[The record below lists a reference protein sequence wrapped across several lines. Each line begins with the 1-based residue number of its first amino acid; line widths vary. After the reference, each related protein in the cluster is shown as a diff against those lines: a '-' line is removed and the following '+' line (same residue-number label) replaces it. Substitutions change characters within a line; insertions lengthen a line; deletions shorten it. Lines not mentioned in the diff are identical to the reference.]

1 MQNRFVDF
9 GFCYNNKKDDKI
21 DQFLK
26 KAEDPNWWRTI
37 RDELNQK
44 DIVLTDEQL
53 KLIERIRKG
62 KFASKAIADND
73 VNQDCQLFQLLA
85 EDLNDFSFCIL

>member
-1 MQNRFVDF
+1 MKHQKREKKAYCSWFL
-9 GFCYNNKKDDKI
+9 KKDDKI

-44 DIVLTDEQL
+44 DIVLTDE
-53 KLIERIRKG
+53 
-62 KFASKAIADND
+62 
-73 VNQDCQLFQLLA
+73 
-85 EDLNDFSFCIL
+85 